1 MEPRLLQGHLGRRE
15 PRGIMSRVPTME
27 STEAATHERV
37 DFLAMSG
44 RPVLKRRRPGQ
55 AVAIVVLVVVLAIA
69 AVTLV
74 TNPGFGWPTVGK
86 YLFDTRILAG
96 LAMTLELTVVAEA
109 IGFAVGMVLAVMRM
123 NDNRIISGVASAY
136 IWFFR
141 GTPLLVQLLFWGF
154 SAALFPKIGI
164 GVPFTGLNLVEWNTN
179 DLISLMTAAILGLGL
194 NEAAY
199 TAEIVRAGLLSVPA
213 GQTEA
218 SRAMGFSRLRTLWY
232 VVIPQA
238 MKVIIPPIGN
248 NVISMLKTTSLV
260 IVIGVGDLLYNAQQ
274 IYAQNLRQ
282 IPLLIV
288 ASIWYVVLTT
298 VLSLFQ
304 ARLERRYSKGAARV
318 TGKEAR

>member
-1 MEPRLLQGHLGRRE
+1 MTPSSPGTVTEDHGR
-15 PRGIMSRVPTME
+15 I
-27 STEAATHERV
+27 
-37 DFLAMSG
+37 DYLAMSG
-44 RPVLKRRRPGQ
+44 LPVLKRRRPGQ
-55 AVAIVVLVVVLAIA
+55 VVSVIVIALLLVLMVG
-69 AVTLV
+69 TLL

-96 LAMTLELTVVAEA
+96 LLLTLELTVIAEV
-109 IGFAVGMVLAVMRM
+109 IGFAVGMILAVMRM
-123 NDNRIISGVASAY
+123 SHNRLISGVAGAY

-154 SAALFPKIGI
+154 AAALFPTIGI
-164 GVPFTGLNLVEWNTN
+164 GIPFIGPSFVEWNTN
-179 DLISLMTAAILGLGL
+179 DVISLMGAAILGLGL

-199 TAEIVRAGLLSVPA
+199 TAEIIRAGLLSVPA

-218 SRAMGFSRLRTLWY
+218 SRSMGFSHLKTLWY
-232 VVIPQA
+232 VVIPQS

-274 IYAQNLRQ
+274 IYAQNLKQ

-288 ASIWYVVLTT
+288 ASIWYIALTSI
-298 VLSLFQ
+298 LSWFQ
-304 ARLERRYSKGAARV
+304 SQLEKKYSKGTARPAKPAK
-318 TGKEAR
+318 KEAR